1 MWGMWGCGGVAKSS
15 KETRAVTLLS
25 TDGRK
30 ELQLKEQWQL
40 QLQDVPRSWG
50 RKDSGEAVE
59 DLDEAA
65 AAAELGLPSQGKGK
79 L

>member
-1 MWGMWGCGGVAKSS
+1 MWGGAKSP

-50 RKDSGEAVE
+50 RKNSGEAVE

-65 AAAELGLPSQGKGK
+65 AAAELGLPSQGK